1 MRTHHTITVTIP
13 TAAICRF
20 SAGMLAGLVIGS
32 AVVVGLTPV
41 AAAALVLTLAAMRSP
56 VAEVRPELPAAYEPP
71 MASEWHP
78 AIVAYAGMPRRAR
91 DDLDLFVDRVLVEKW
106 RTAA

>member
-1 MRTHHTITVTIP
+1 MKSHHTITIP

-20 SAGMLAGLVIGS
+20 GAGMLAGVIIGS
-32 AVVVGLTPV
+32 AAWVGLTPV

-56 VAEVRPELPAAYEPP
+56 VASVRVELPAVSAHPV
-71 MASEWHP
+71 ASERHP
-78 AIVAYAGMPRRAR
+78 AILAYDRMPRRAR
-91 DDLDLFVDRVLVEKW
+91 DDLDTFVDRVLVEKW